1 MSKRCKWGALGLSII
16 GLCSSLTMAAP
27 VSGLDE
33 AVRLAITQNPDVK
46 ASWHRFEASV
56 DAVRAAEG
64 GYYPRVDLEGSVGHE
79 RQDPDNLPSFS
90 YDPWRAQ
97 LSLTQMLFDGFETRS
112 QVSRFDHE
120 RKRLYYDFRQDSE
133 EAALE
138 ATRAYLDVRRFQ
150 QLLELAKENYIQ
162 HRTIYRDIEKRA
174 QAGVG
179 RKVDVEQASARL
191 ALAETNLLTEA
202 TNLHDVSARFQRVV
216 GELPADELP
225 VPEIAADAIPIAS
238 TAALKAAY
246 AQSPRLLSA
255 VENTQVAQAAREGR
269 DAPLKPRVDLR
280 LRHEMEDNTDGV
292 SVQRDTSAIELV
304 LSYNLYRG
312 GSDKARIREADHLL
326 EEAFEQQRKA
336 CRDVRQ
342 ELVIAHNDIG
352 SINEQL
358 RYLNRNQ
365 LAVGKARTQYRK
377 QFDIG
382 KRTLLDLLDTENEYF
397 DVRRS
402 YVTGQHNLLL
412 AQARTLAAM
421 GGLVGHYRSSGS
433 GLSDGTAVPAASRA
447 PDGRCPQEALPM
459 MSAFDKQAL
468 LASVLDEPDFRDIGN
483 NKLAFRMNAHFG
495 YDSVKLNNRY
505 EPDIS
510 RAAQFLKRYPDV
522 NATIEGHTDNRGSER
537 YNQHLSERRAQAVFE
552 RLVEQYGIA
561 PQRLNVKGY
570 GESRPMATNKT
581 RAGRGLNRRV
591 DLVIEKPRSLEQR
604 EASRPA
610 IVDVPVA
617 TRLAGGFNYNAA
629 ELSAHL
635 STQVAQ
641 AARWLADNPALV
653 VSIEGHTDSRG
664 STGYNQ
670 QLSEQRARMVFT
682 QLVKRH
688 GIDASRLKVVGY
700 GEGKPLADNSSAQ
713 GRAQN
718 RRVEL
723 IVQQV

>member
-1 MSKRCKWGALGLSII
+1 MSKRCKWGAYGLGLI
-16 GLCSSLTMAAP
+16 GLCSSLTVAAQ
-27 VSGLDE
+27 VASLDE
-33 AVRLAITQNPDVK
+33 AVKLAITQNPDVK

-64 GYYPRVDLEGSVGHE
+64 GYYPRVDLEGSAGHE

-97 LSLTQMLFDGFETRS
+97 LSLTQMLFDGFETRA

-120 RKRLYYDFRQDSE
+120 RKSLYYDFRQDSE

-216 GELPADELP
+216 GELPADALP
-225 VPEIAADAIPIAS
+225 VPAIAASAIPVAPA
-238 TAALKAAY
+238 AALGAAY
-246 AQSPRLLSA
+246 AQSPRLLAA

-292 SVQRDTSAIELV
+292 SVRRDTSAIELV

-365 LAVGKARTQYRK
+365 LAVGKARTQYKK

-402 YVTGQHNLLL
+402 YVTSQHNLLL

-421 GGLVGHYRSSGS
+421 GGLVGPYQSGS
-433 GLSDGTAVPAASRA
+433 GGLSDGTAVPDASQA

-510 RAAQFLKRYPDV
+510 RAAQFL
-522 NATIEGHTDNRGSER
+522 
-537 YNQHLSERRAQAVFE
+537 LS
-552 RLVEQYGIA
+552 
-561 PQRLNVKGY
+561 
-570 GESRPMATNKT
+570 
-581 RAGRGLNRRV
+581 
-591 DLVIEKPRSLEQR
+591 
-604 EASRPA
+604 
-610 IVDVPVA
+610 
-617 TRLAGGFNYNAA
+617 
-629 ELSAHL
+629 
-635 STQVAQ
+635 
-641 AARWLADNPALV
+641 
-653 VSIEGHTDSRG
+653 
-664 STGYNQ
+664 
-670 QLSEQRARMVFT
+670 
-682 QLVKRH
+682 
-688 GIDASRLKVVGY
+688 
-700 GEGKPLADNSSAQ
+700 
-713 GRAQN
+713 
-718 RRVEL
+718 L
-723 IVQQV
+723 IHI

>member
-1 MSKRCKWGALGLSII
+1 MSKRCKWGLYGLSLF
-16 GLCSSLTMAAP
+16 GLCSSLTVAAP
-27 VSGLDE
+27 VTSLDE
-33 AVRLAITQNPDVK
+33 AVNLAITQNPEVK
-46 ASWHRFEASV
+46 ASWHSFEAAV
-56 DAVRAAEG
+56 DAVRASEG
-64 GYYPRVDLEGSVGHE
+64 GYYPRVDLEASAGHE
-79 RQDPDNLPSFS
+79 RQDPNNLPDFS

-112 QVSRFDHE
+112 LVSRFNHE
-120 RKRLYYDFRQDSE
+120 RKRLYYTFRQESE

-150 QLLELAKENYIQ
+150 KLLELAKENYIQ

-174 QAGVG
+174 SAGVG

-216 GELPADELP
+216 GELPAEQLAEP
-225 VPEIAADAIPIAS
+225 VISAS
-238 TAALKAAY
+238 TIPPASTDALGVAY
-246 AQSPRLLSA
+246 AQSPRLLTA
-255 VENTQVAQAAREGR
+255 VENTQVAQAARESR
-269 DAPLKPRVDLR
+269 DAPLKPRLDLR
-280 LRHEMEDNTDGV
+280 LRHELEDDTDGV
-292 SVQRDTSAIELV
+292 AVRRDTSAIELL

-312 GSDKARIREADHLL
+312 GADKARIREADHLL
-326 EEAFEQQRKA
+326 AEAFELQRKA

-352 SINEQL
+352 SITEQL

-402 YVTGQHNLLL
+402 YITSQHNLLL
-412 AQARTLAAM
+412 AQSRTLAAM
-421 GGLVGHYRSSGS
+421 GTLVNRYQQGSG
-433 GLSDGTAVPAASRA
+433 GLSDGTAVPAASQA
-447 PDGRCPQEALPM
+447 PNGRCPQEALPM

-510 RAAQFLKRYPDV
+510 RAAQFLQRYPRV
-522 NATIEGHTDNRGSER
+522 NATIEGHTDDRGSDR
-537 YNQHLSERRAQAVFE
+537 YNRELSERRAQAVFQ
-552 RLVEQYGIA
+552 RLVKQYGIA
-561 PQRLNVKGY
+561 PERLNVKGY
-570 GESRPMATNKT
+570 GESRPMATNTTKS
-581 RAGRGLNRRV
+581 GRGLNRRV

-604 EASRPA
+604 EASRS
-610 IVDVPVA
+610 
-617 TRLAGGFNYNAA
+617 A
-629 ELSAHL
+629 EL
-635 STQVAQ
+635 T
-641 AARWLADNPALV
+641 
-653 VSIEGHTDSRG
+653 E
-664 STGYNQ
+664 
-670 QLSEQRARMVFT
+670 
-682 QLVKRH
+682 
-688 GIDASRLKVVGY
+688 
-700 GEGKPLADNSSAQ
+700 PLAKT
-713 GRAQN
+713 
-718 RRVEL
+718 
-723 IVQQV
+723 